1 VTGSVPLSLGN
12 RQLASRGAALRGELN
27 VDLSVTGTTAAPQIA
42 GRITSEGGGF
52 VDPETGI
59 VLRNLSLVASVADN
73 RLTID
78 RLTAQSGEGTLSA
91 SGSVGLADGFPV
103 DVRAE
108 IRQARYVDGTVV
120 TTRFDADLTMTGS
133 LATGPVLGGSVFLDR
148 TEITVPE
155 QLPRDSVAVDVEH
168 VRPPSDVAATLGKIR
183 ERGQGNGSSGEDG
196 SGLGS
201 GGGSTGVTL
210 DVTIKA
216 PQQIFVRGRGLDA
229 ELGGELRLTGPLA
242 SAVADGNFEM
252 RRGRLDIFTQRIT
265 FSRGVIT
272 FAGDLDPVLDFSGST
287 QSEDVVVT
295 VSVAG
300 QASDP
305 EVTFSSVPELPQ
317 DEVLAHLIFEKGLDE
332 LSPVQIARLA
342 DAAAGLGG
350 GGGLLNQLRA
360 STGLDDL
367 DIVTD
372 EEGAPAVA
380 AGRYVSENVYLGV
393 QGGTSAESSRVT
405 IDLDI
410 TDDVKAR
417 AAVTPQGNSSLG
429 VFFEREY

>member
-1 VTGSVPLSLGN
+1 
-12 RQLASRGAALRGELN
+12 
-27 VDLSVTGTTAAPQIA
+27 
-42 GRITSEGGGF
+42 
-52 VDPETGI
+52 
-59 VLRNLSLVASVADN
+59 
-73 RLTID
+73 
-78 RLTAQSGEGTLSA
+78 
-91 SGSVGLADGFPV
+91 
-103 DVRAE
+103 
-108 IRQARYVDGTVV
+108 
-120 TTRFDADLTMTGS
+120 
-133 LATGPVLGGSVFLDR
+133 
-148 TEITVPE
+148 
-155 QLPRDSVAVDVEH
+155 
-168 VRPPSDVAATLGKIR
+168 
-183 ERGQGNGSSGEDG
+183 
-196 SGLGS
+196 
-201 GGGSTGVTL
+201 
-210 DVTIKA
+210 
-216 PQQIFVRGRGLDA
+216 
-229 ELGGELRLTGPLA
+229 
-242 SAVADGNFEM
+242 
-252 RRGRLDIFTQRIT
+252 
-265 FSRGVIT
+265 
-272 FAGDLDPVLDFSGST
+272 
-287 QSEDVVVT
+287 VVVT